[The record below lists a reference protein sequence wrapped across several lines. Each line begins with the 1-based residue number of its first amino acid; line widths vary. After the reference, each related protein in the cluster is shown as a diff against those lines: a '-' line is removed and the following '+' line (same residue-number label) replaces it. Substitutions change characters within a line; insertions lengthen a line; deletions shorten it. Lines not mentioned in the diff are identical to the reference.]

1 MNKFGVSSFLEFEE
15 NHNLFDITI
24 DGWRLWPYLRF
35 TTYSA
40 ISDSYNGLIRQYR
53 REKPSFNRLLE
64 ILKNCT
70 INHPLLRCQSRKFL
84 IFTSPTR
91 VPSDGGYKCFITDD
105 IISAL
110 KIETNAAELVSQ
122 EDFGHKTPCYTKDI
136 LYCDYI
142 EVMSYISSK
151 LHFYCRTSQL
161 SELYAACER
170 IADYI
175 KMDLG
180 FDFNSSLLKR
190 RARTIYIWHKLKKKS
205 LAKLLRKANPQIIVE
220 DCSYSASHM
229 LINELAHE
237 MGIKVVE
244 LQHGFI
250 SKEHIGYNYKKQHNL
265 SVNPDFLILFSDYWK
280 KCVSYPLKND
290 RILPLGYPYYD
301 SMKKRYTMASD
312 NGDKPA
318 ILVISQ
324 HIYTRRLLDDIKRMC
339 VYFDRIHFHYR
350 ILYKL
355 HPMEP
360 YIEVKDDPIFK
371 RENVELVDNSK
382 INLYEC
388 FSVCNV
394 QIGASS
400 TAIFEGIG
408 FDLKTILLDYP
419 LVKGAMSE
427 LIDNRYALIASDG
440 EDAARLITE
449 GMKELKTNINLF
461 NENGSL
467 DRIVGF
473 LRQL

>member
-1 MNKFGVSSFLEFEE
+1 MDDFGVSSFLEFEE

-24 DGWRLWPYLRF
+24 DDWRLWPYLRF
-35 TTYSA
+35 TTYAA

-53 REKPSFNRLLE
+53 REKLSFRKLLE

-70 INHPLLRCQSRKFL
+70 VNHPLLKCQNRKFL

-91 VPSDGGYKCFITDD
+91 VPSDRGYKCFITDD
-105 IISAL
+105 IISEL
-110 KIETNAAELVSQ
+110 NIETNAAELISQ
-122 EDFGHKTPCYTKDI
+122 EDFGHKMPCYTKDI

-142 EVMSYISSK
+142 EVMSYMASK
-151 LHFYCRTSQL
+151 LYFYGRASQL

-170 IADYI
+170 IAEYI
-175 KMDLG
+175 KTDFG
-180 FDFNSSLLKR
+180 FDYDSSLLKR

-205 LAKLLRKANPQIIVE
+205 LSGLLRKTNPQIIVE

-250 SKEHIGYNYKKQHNL
+250 SKEHIGYNYKRQHDL
-265 SVNPDFLILFSDYWK
+265 SVIPDYLILFSDYWK
-280 KCVSYPLKND
+280 MCASYPIKND
-290 RILPLGYPYYD
+290 CLLPLGYPYYY
-301 SMKKRYTMASD
+301 SMKKRYYTVPD
-312 NGDKPA
+312 HGDRPV
-318 ILVISQ
+318 ILVLSQ
-324 HIYTRRLLDDIKRMC
+324 HIYTRRLLDDIKNLC
-339 VYFDRIHFHYR
+339 VYFDNIHFSYR

-355 HPMEP
+355 HPMEADT
-360 YIEVKDDPIFK
+360 EVKDDPIFK
-371 RENVELVDNSK
+371 RENIELVDNSK
-382 INLYEC
+382 RNLYEC

-408 FDLKTILLDYP
+408 FNLKTILLDYP
-419 LVKGAMSE
+419 LVKGPMSG
-427 LIDNRYALIASDG
+427 LIDHQYALVASDG
-440 EDAARLITE
+440 EAAARLITE
-449 GMKELKTNINLF
+449 GMKELKADINLF
-461 NENGSL
+461 NEDGSL